1 MDVFRILS
9 VCVCVFLN
17 KDTNICWLIIK
28 KSAKVFFAQ
37 ISLSVPLTFT
47 LFMRKSLRS
56 IYKEELNCLR
66 GRWFRNL
73 SGRYGCLRQLE
84 KLFSGHESK
93 QNSELSFGSNK
104 KTKGKNCFQHFY
116 HSLYKVGKNLVAVF

>member
-47 LFMRKSLRS
+47 LFMIKSLRS

-104 KTKGKNCFQHFY
+104 KLKLKTVSNIFTTAYTK
-116 HSLYKVGKNLVAVF
+116 

>member
-1 MDVFRILS
+1 MI
-9 VCVCVFLN
+9 
-17 KDTNICWLIIK
+17 
-28 KSAKVFFAQ
+28 
-37 ISLSVPLTFT
+37 
-47 LFMRKSLRS
+47 KSLRS

-73 SGRYGCLRQLE
+73 SGRYGSLRQLA

-104 KTKGKNCFQHFY
+104 KLKVKTVSNIFTTAYTK
-116 HSLYKVGKNLVAVF
+116 

>member
-1 MDVFRILS
+1 M
-9 VCVCVFLN
+9 CVFLN

-73 SGRYGCLRQLE
+73 SGRYGCLRQLA
-84 KLFSGHESK
+84 KLFSSHESK

-104 KTKGKNCFQHFY
+104 KLKLKTVSNIFTTAYTK
-116 HSLYKVGKNLVAVF
+116 

>member
-1 MDVFRILS
+1 MI
-9 VCVCVFLN
+9 
-17 KDTNICWLIIK
+17 
-28 KSAKVFFAQ
+28 
-37 ISLSVPLTFT
+37 
-47 LFMRKSLRS
+47 KSLRS

-73 SGRYGCLRQLE
+73 SGRYGCLRQLA

-104 KTKGKNCFQHFY
+104 KLKVKTVSNILPQLIQSREKTSD
-116 HSLYKVGKNLVAVF
+116 SLLDNMHH